1 LPNSP
6 VASSESAS
14 SNEFALIPHSASSKA
29 MIGITLALFAAA
41 ASGIAVVLVG
51 RHSKESNAFNVSLL
65 ISFIG
70 LIIIWPLAVALTDF
84 AVANTE
90 GILLF
95 AVGGILTPGLVR
107 LFYYSGLK
115 KLGPSVNSSI
125 FSVYPL
131 YSSLLAVFFL
141 SEFLTVENWIGVV
154 AIAVGVIFVEMS
166 SREKNG
172 GNNHNVLKNWLFP
185 ILGGLTLGVSAILRK
200 TALNL
205 FNAPILGIAVAYS
218 FSFLPYA
225 AIWAFHKPTRNS
237 ISLRRDLRLFWL
249 AGVGQALAWV
259 FSFYALSYETVSVVT
274 PLLSIEPL
282 FVALFAYLYLK
293 EQDHLSPKLVASIL
307 VTVFG
312 AVLVTT

>member
-1 LPNSP
+1 
-6 VASSESAS
+6 
-14 SNEFALIPHSASSKA
+14 
-29 MIGITLALFAAA
+29 MIGIVLALFSAAV
-41 ASGIAVVLVG
+41 SGLAVVLVG
-51 RHSKESNAFNVSLL
+51 RHSRESNAFNVSLL

-70 LIIIWPLAVALTDF
+70 LVIIWPLAVALTDF
-84 AVANTE
+84 TEANLE

-115 KLGPSVNSSI
+115 NLGPSVNSSI

-141 SEFLTVENWIGVV
+141 SELLTLDNWIGVG

-166 SREKNG
+166 SRKNNG
-172 GNNHNVLKNWLFP
+172 GNNHTVLKNWFFP
-185 ILGGLTLGVSAILRK
+185 ILGGLTLGFSAILRK

-205 FNAPILGIAVAYS
+205 FNAPVLGIAVAYS
-218 FSFLPYA
+218 FSFIPYVVIFA
-225 AIWAFHKPTRNS
+225 LHKPTRRS
-237 ISLRRDLRLFWL
+237 LSLRRDLRLFWL
-249 AGVGQALAWV
+249 AGVGQAIAWLL
-259 FSFYALSYETVSVVT
+259 SFYALSLETVSVVT

-282 FVALFAYLYLK
+282 FVAVFAFLYLR
-293 EQDHLSPKLVASIL
+293 EQEHLSLKLVASIL
-307 VTVFG
+307 VTVLG